1 MGHFEDLAA
10 FLHEYPFGECGTKT
24 PATRA
29 THQEEEPPDASL
41 SWQDQIIQ
49 DVKELFG
56 GKAVQNHRVIRKIWG
71 RQRHVLRARP
81 EAEGFS
87 EMAEDA
93 AL

>member
-10 FLHEYPFGECGTKT
+10 FLDEYPFGESGTKT

-29 THQEEEPPDASL
+29 THQEAPPPNASP

-56 GKAVQNHRVIRKIWG
+56 GKSFQNHRVIRKSWG

-87 EMAEDA
+87 EMADDA